1 MKKKHGGERRK
12 VADLKW
18 KEDKNGG
25 NGEVNRMTERKDE
38 SEMET

>member
-1 MKKKHGGERRK
+1 MEKRRK

-18 KEDKNGG
+18 KDDNNGG
-25 NGEVNRMTERKDE
+25 NGEVKRMAERKDE